1 MRWWCSAT
9 GSAWSWAWRP
19 YVGAWVLV
27 AFAAGFMWRGGSFR
41 RDVAWTRRV
50 AAALGLV
57 LFAASIDWPL
67 AALGAGYLATAQAL
81 RQVLVVII
89 AAPLLLAGAPPAFGD
104 WIAASSRRRAVLRV
118 VSHPGLA
125 LLLAVSVLVG
135 VNLPPVADAT
145 LTSQFGSFAIDAAWI
160 VSGIIMWL
168 PVQVP
173 PTTGAPLAPR
183 LRGPVA
189 VVYLIVASIGPLPV
203 AFFMTWSDFPIYEVY
218 ELAPRVVSGLG
229 PKEDQELA
237 AAVLQVLGG
246 TMIWVQ
252 IAVRFAAMAGMKRD
266 SGFRGRQVTSGGV
279 S

>member
-67 AALGAGYLATAQAL
+67 AALG
-81 RQVLVVII
+81 
-89 AAPLLLAGAPPAFGD
+89 
-104 WIAASSRRRAVLRV
+104 V

-125 LLLAVSVLVG
+125 LLLAVSVLVV

-173 PTTGAPLAPR
+173 PTTGASLAPR

>member
-1 MRWWCSAT
+1 MVVFGDRQCVELGVAT
-9 GSAWSWAWRP
+9 LRRC
-19 YVGAWVLV
+19 VGARGVRSGVHV
-27 AFAAGFMWRGGSFR
+27 AR
-41 RDVAWTRRV
+41 R
-50 AAALGLV
+50 
-57 LFAASIDWPL
+57 F
-67 AALGAGYLATAQAL
+67 LATAQAL

-125 LLLAVSVLVG
+125 LLLAVSVLVV

-173 PTTGAPLAPR
+173 PTTGASLAPR

-189 VVYLIVASIGPLPV
+189 VVYLIVASISPLPV